1 MALEKVI
8 ETNGTSIA
16 IWQVEESIEELRTML
31 DMSIVKKII
40 GRYSNEKRIREQLT
54 SHLLL
59 KELSGKTKEIT
70 HLPNGAPQIEGDDR
84 FISISHSRKSIA
96 VAISNK
102 PIGIDIEEIN
112 RKQYELHK
120 RFTTPSE
127 QKWIEENSNPHQK
140 QLIAAIIWSAKEA
153 IYKLA
158 NTEGLLFE
166 SEIEITPFS
175 PTEQNQT
182 MQFNATHR
190 NTPCKCELLVVGCQL
205 LVVSYQTD

>member
-16 IWQVEESIEELRTML
+16 IWQVEESIEELSAML
-31 DMSIVKKII
+31 DKSIVKKII
-40 GRYSNEKRIREQLT
+40 GRYSNKKRIREQLT

-158 NTEGLLFE
+158 NIEGLLFE

-175 PTEQNQT
+175 PNEHNQT
-182 MQFNATHR
+182 MQFNATYR
-190 NTPCKCELLVVGCQL
+190 NTSCKCELLVVSRQL

>member
-70 HLPNGAPQIEGDDR
+70 
-84 FISISHSRKSIA
+84 
-96 VAISNK
+96 
-102 PIGIDIEEIN
+102 
-112 RKQYELHK
+112 
-120 RFTTPSE
+120 
-127 QKWIEENSNPHQK
+127 
-140 QLIAAIIWSAKEA
+140 
-153 IYKLA
+153 
-158 NTEGLLFE
+158 
-166 SEIEITPFS
+166 
-175 PTEQNQT
+175 
-182 MQFNATHR
+182 
-190 NTPCKCELLVVGCQL
+190 
-205 LVVSYQTD
+205 